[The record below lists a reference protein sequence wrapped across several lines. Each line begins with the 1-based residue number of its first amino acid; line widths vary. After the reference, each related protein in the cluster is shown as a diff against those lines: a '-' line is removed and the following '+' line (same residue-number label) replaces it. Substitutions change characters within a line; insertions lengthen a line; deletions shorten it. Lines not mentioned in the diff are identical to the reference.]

1 VGEIEVIET
10 GDRVRVD
17 QTELETVL
25 PSIGGRV
32 LVLRGGAGVVNRE
45 AKLTGI
51 DADAY
56 KATAEMTD
64 GPERGKTFAFDY
76 EDVCKLSSSGPR

>member
-1 VGEIEVIET
+1 M
-10 GDRVRVD
+10 
-17 QTELETVL
+17 
-25 PSIGGRV
+25 
-32 LVLRGGAGVVNRE
+32 RGGAGVVNRE